1 MTFRQAVKV
10 KLVEIDKTQ
19 TWLSEELKK
28 RYGIYM
34 DRFYLSRIL
43 AGQVNSV
50 NTIDKICE
58 ILSIDKEE
66 VDWPKK

>member
-19 TWLSEELKK
+19 TWLSEELKN

-66 VDWPKK
+66 VEWPKK

>member
-19 TWLSEELKK
+19 TWLSEELKN

-50 NTIDKICE
+50 STIDKICE

-66 VDWPKK
+66 VEWQKK

>member
-1 MTFRQAVKV
+1 MTFRKAVKV

-19 TWLSEELKK
+19 TWLSEELKG